1 MGSRG
6 RRAAESRVG
15 DEEMEEENNRILV
28 VKSDEKW
35 MKFRKA
41 LKRVNIKYKIWYLIF
56 FVCPDM
62 TCRLR
67 NYLKIG
73 M

>member
-35 MKFRKA
+35 MQ
-41 LKRVNIKYKIWYLIF
+41 YYS
-56 FVCPDM
+56 CD
-62 TCRLR
+62 R
-67 NYLKIG
+67 NRSMLDG
-73 M
+73 FDNFW